1 MNEKFVICVNN
12 ESNPVHLTLYKVY
25 RVVPN
30 KKGDKLGLI
39 VVLDDSDEAYAYPIP
54 MFRAI
59 ELPAD
64 VQEMYASFPPE
75 SAPIADSGVSKERA
89 A

>member
-1 MNEKFVICVNN
+1 MNDKFVICVNN

-39 VVLDDSDEAYAYPIP
+39 VVIDDSDEAYAYPVP
-54 MFRAI
+54 MFREVSI
-59 ELPAD
+59 PVE
-64 VQEMYASFPPE
+64 VQAMLTPE
-75 SAPIADSGVSKERA
+75 A